1 MFRKP
6 PAQSYVPNSTPAIM
20 GDLKPVAF
28 DIETSGFDSD
38 SVITVAG
45 LAHQLGEFLI
55 VNTDGQRVD
64 QTDLNRAME
73 AHSGQH
79 LDLAVCPSEQALL
92 GTLRE
97 IGEDHLDGDRHYL
110 TAFNGET
117 WNGGFDLP
125 FVRTACVSND
135 VAWPFPDMA
144 YADMFDIVDR
154 FNTDDVC
161 DLVGVYDQLIGEETC
176 DPFDKSSEAVD
187 AFENGDWESLLCHN
201 LADIRR
207 TRELAV
213 LAGEYVAQSDFRM
226 KNLNPPDS

>member
-1 MFRKP
+1 
-6 PAQSYVPNSTPAIM
+6 M

-28 DIETSGFDSD
+28 DIETSGFDSE

-64 QTDLNRAME
+64 HTNLKRVME

-79 LDLAVCPSEQALL
+79 LDLAVCPNEQALL
-92 GTLRE
+92 DSLRE
-97 IGEDHLDGDRHYL
+97 IGKDHLDGNRHYL

-125 FVRTACVSND
+125 FLRTSCVSNGI
-135 VAWPFPDMA
+135 AWPFPDMA

-161 DLVGVYDQLIGEETC
+161 DLVGVYDQLIGGETC
-176 DPFDKSSEAVD
+176 DPFDESSEAVD
-187 AFENGDWESLLCHN
+187 AFENRDWEALLCHN

-207 TRELAV
+207 TREIAL

-226 KNLNPPDS
+226 KNLNPPDR